1 MPPSRPPA
9 RDTAEVERFRP
20 GGVVHALASG
30 LLEAALALVLFG
42 CSQLAGDANPGLAAS
57 LVVAAVLWA
66 ALSLYSLAVGAL
78 RARVWGATLDGDGV
92 VVRGLAGA
100 RRWRYEELS
109 AVEIGGGRTRLVAR
123 DGRTRRVRGVRGP
136 GQGRRFRARVL
147 DRATRAARRGSAPA
161 ARKPAP
167 REEGQAMPATPGRA
181 GPPPDRGGTARGRGF
196 ATRAVHGAGAPVPAE
211 SPLAVPIWQ
220 TSAFAFDDAD
230 RYAHAL
236 RQPREG
242 FVYTRYE
249 NPTTAALEA
258 TVANLEAAAQG
269 MATASGMGAI
279 ATVLLSLAAAGDH
292 LVVQRDLYGGTF
304 SLVSSVAARLGIAAT
319 FVDVT
324 DPGAVGAALQPGT
337 RGVYVETIAN
347 PTMAVADL
355 PALAKV
361 AGAAGVP
368 LVVDNTVASPYLC
381 RPIEHGAAVVVHSA
395 TKYLGGHSDV
405 VGGLALFADAGLYHR
420 AWRTMI
426 DLGVSPDPF
435 AAWLVLRGVRTLALR
450 MERHT
455 ENAGELAKLLAAH
468 PKVERVYWPGLP
480 GHPSH
485 AVAARLLDGYGGFL
499 SFDLAGGRHAG
510 RRFIEA
516 TSVARLAPSLGG
528 PETLVSHPAST
539 THRQLDA
546 AALAEAG
553 IGEGMVRVSAG
564 LEDAEDLLA
573 DFTDALEVA

>member
-1 MPPSRPPA
+1 
-9 RDTAEVERFRP
+9 
-20 GGVVHALASG
+20 
-30 LLEAALALVLFG
+30 
-42 CSQLAGDANPGLAAS
+42 
-57 LVVAAVLWA
+57 
-66 ALSLYSLAVGAL
+66 
-78 RARVWGATLDGDGV
+78 
-92 VVRGLAGA
+92 
-100 RRWRYEELS
+100 
-109 AVEIGGGRTRLVAR
+109 
-123 DGRTRRVRGVRGP
+123 
-136 GQGRRFRARVL
+136 
-147 DRATRAARRGSAPA
+147 
-161 ARKPAP
+161 
-167 REEGQAMPATPGRA
+167 MPATPGQA
-181 GPPPDRGGTARGRGF
+181 GPRRDHPGGAGPGPGRGF
-196 ATRAVHGAGAPVPAE
+196 ATRAVHGAGVPVPAE
-211 SPLAVPIWQ
+211 LPLAVPIWQ

-249 NPTTAALEA
+249 NPTTWALEA
-258 TVANLEAAAQG
+258 TVAGLEAAAQG

-279 ATVLLSLAAAGDH
+279 ATVLLCLAAAGDH

-304 SLVSSVAARLGIAAT
+304 SLLSSVAARLGIVAT
-319 FVDVT
+319 FVDAT
-324 DPGAVGAALQPGT
+324 DPGSVRAALRPTT
-337 RGVYVETIAN
+337 RAVYVETIAN

-355 PALAKV
+355 PALAEV
-361 AGAAGVP
+361 AGAAGIP

-405 VGGLALFADAGLYHR
+405 VGGLALFADAGLHDR

-426 DLGVSPDPF
+426 DLGASPDPF
-435 AAWLVLRGVRTLALR
+435 AAWLVLRGVKTLPLR

-455 ENAGELAKLLAAH
+455 GNAGALAGLLAAH

-485 AVAARLLDGYGGFL
+485 DVAARLLDGYGGLL
-499 SFDLAGGRHAG
+499 SFDLAGGRQAG

-546 AALAEAG
+546 VALASAG

-564 LEDAEDLLA
+564 LEDADDLLE
-573 DFTDALEVA
+573 DFTRALEVA